1 MTSPSPSHAVR
12 AVVPPLASE
21 RHKGEAGRVGVL
33 GGSVEYTGASYFAAL
48 SAMRCGADLAHVFCC
63 APAAPVIKGYSPE
76 LIVHPLLPVSNGG
89 SEAELSAAAASAAER
104 IREQLGRL
112 DCLVVGPGL
121 GRDAA
126 ALETAARVAELALR
140 TGLVLV
146 LDGDGLHL
154 LISRPS
160 LRQACVDAAGPVVL
174 TPNVNE
180 YRRLAAAL
188 GCEAEAEGEAGPAA
202 LSARLGNAVLVR
214 KGAVDVVACGAAPP
228 LLCDSPGSLRRCG
241 GQGDVL
247 AGVVGLFVAWAAQA
261 RRAGERQAPSAQM
274 AAYAACCVAR
284 AAAKAAFGAKGR
296 SMLAG
301 DVLAEVGQ
309 AAAELAKQR

>member
-1 MTSPSPSHAVR
+1 
-12 AVVPPLASE
+12 
-21 RHKGEAGRVGVL
+21 L
-33 GGSVEYTGASYFAAL
+33 GGSVEYTGAPYFAAL
-48 SAMRCGADLAHVFCC
+48 SALRCGADLAHVFCC
-63 APAAPVIKGYSPE
+63 ASAAPVIKGYSPE

-89 SEAELSAAAASAAER
+89 SEAELSSAAASAAAAER

-126 ALETAARVAELALR
+126 ALETAARVAEMALR

-154 LISRPS
+154 LVSRPS

-188 GCEAEAEGEAGPAA
+188 GCEAEEAEGEAGPAA

-214 KGAVDVVACGAAPP
+214 KGAVDVVACGTAPA

-284 AAAKAAFGAKGR
+284 AAAKAAYGAKGR

-301 DVLAEVGQ
+301 DVLAEVGR
-309 AAAELAKQR
+309 AAVELAKPR